1 MSQAWIHVFP
11 NLRHNADDVDVVISG
26 LGRPQENRIF
36 MFLEI
41 HKNKSLSGH
50 FNDLA
55 AMFYTL

>member
-11 NLRHNADDVDVVISG
+11 NLRHNAELVDVVISG
-26 LGRPQENRIF
+26 RGRPQENRIF

-41 HKNKSLSGH
+41 HKKKSLYGH

-55 AMFYTL
+55 AIFCTS